1 LISRIRLALFFTL
14 TSNWISRLFF
24 YGSAFGG
31 IEKMRSKFFQRR
43 KSSGV
48 PVTQPAGCGG
58 KTDEFISVNITAKG
72 LRAKSL
78 ILIF

>member
-1 LISRIRLALFFTL
+1 LFIEQGALSFFTF

-24 YGSAFGG
+24 YGPAKGG
-31 IEKMRSKFFQRR
+31 IEKMRSIFFQSR

-58 KTDEFISVNITAKG
+58 KNQ
-72 LRAKSL
+72 
-78 ILIF
+78 